1 MNRLSEIKEQNTNL
15 SVIFTKGQKHT
26 EVHMNSENKDYKKL
40 ILELIDKA
48 DKLQL
53 RQLYHFI
60 KGFLGLG

>member
-1 MNRLSEIKEQNTNL
+1 MKN
-15 SVIFTKGQKHT
+15 
-26 EVHMNSENKDYKKL
+26 ENKDYKQL

>member
-1 MNRLSEIKEQNTNL
+1 MNI
-15 SVIFTKGQKHT
+15 
-26 EVHMNSENKDYKKL
+26 ENKDYKKL